1 MKYSMFRQKKDDI
14 LLEDAKQRYEE
25 AISKWENH
33 IDSNCILMAQSLHEV
48 VRLGE
53 YTKIEEILDKMVLPT
68 DMKLEVEDYNKNT
81 RGDSSKLRLSGHLS
95 SENLLDFLVFEDSFM
110 GAWQVFLL
118 RTVQHCLPK
127 WWHAN
132 YGYRVYLFSKEDFRY
147 AENFDGKG
155 LPFSQEY
162 IDNFDVSPELYF
174 NKDRYYI
181 SCCFWAP
188 FKGLCREYF
197 EISFRNDY
205 RQPVGERYGRPA
217 IDCFRIN
224 TLYNYV
230 CPILF

>member
-1 MKYSMFRQKKDDI
+1 MKYNRFRKNMDDI
-14 LLEDAKQRYEE
+14 FLEDAKQRYDE

-33 IDSNCILMAQSLHEV
+33 IDSNCISMAQSLHEV

-53 YTKIEEILDKMVLPT
+53 YTRIEEILDKMVLPT

-81 RGDSSKLRLSGHLS
+81 IGDSSKLRLSGHSTL
-95 SENLLDFLVFEDSFM
+95 ENIFDFLAFENSVM

-118 RTVQHCLPK
+118 CTVQHCLPK

-132 YGYRVYLFSKEDFRY
+132 YDYRSYLFSKEDFKY
-147 AENFDGKG
+147 AKNFGGEG

-162 IDNFDVSPELYF
+162 IENLDVSPEIYF
-174 NKDRYYI
+174 NNNLYYI

-188 FKGLCREYF
+188 FKGLCRAYF

-205 RQPVGERYGRPA
+205 RKPVGERYGRPA

>member
-1 MKYSMFRQKKDDI
+1 MTNRFRQKMDDI

-33 IDSNCILMAQSLHEV
+33 IDSNCISMAQSLHET

-53 YTKIEEILDKMVLPT
+53 YGMITEFLDKMILPEGT
-68 DMKLEVEDYNKNT
+68 KFEVEDYDES
-81 RGDSSKLRLSGHLS
+81 RLGDSSKLRLSGHS
-95 SENLLDFLVFEDSFM
+95 RSDNLFDFLVFEDSFM

-118 RTVQHCLPK
+118 CTVQQCLPK

-132 YGYRVYLFSKEDFRY
+132 YDKRVYLFSKEDFRY
-147 AENFDGKG
+147 AENFGGEG

-162 IDNFDVSPELYF
+162 IENLDVSPEIYF
-174 NKDRYYI
+174 NNNLYYI

-205 RQPVGERYGRPA
+205 LQPVGEKYGKPV

-224 TLYNYV
+224 TLFNYV